1 MLIFRRDRQKHSI
14 RIELVSHLKLVGD
27 LDDFEEDVDAGFY
40 EAFVRRDVSEVGVDR
55 IEGVLIEGIG
65 GVAVDTLRQQFGGGV
80 MDDVVSWR
88 YFITKEDFHQVW
100 VHGRLVQRLRRCC

>member
-1 MLIFRRDRQKHSI
+1 
-14 RIELVSHLKLVGD
+14 
-27 LDDFEEDVDAGFY
+27 
-40 EAFVRRDVSEVGVDR
+40 
-55 IEGVLIEGIG
+55 
-65 GVAVDTLRQQFGGGV
+65 